1 MTSILFFVYESFFCS
16 MLFCLHQGKNKEDM
30 LMFRWQHLGSHETD
44 KHMGEII
51 SQLKKHGTARYRLQ
65 FQKGKNGDS
74 NV

>member
-1 MTSILFFVYESFFCS
+1 
-16 MLFCLHQGKNKEDM
+16 M